1 MKTQRKPVMALT
13 YGDAAG
19 IGPELVAKALQ
30 MDEIRSLAQWVL
42 VGDERVFKQGAELA
56 GVTLN
61 YRKIDS
67 IEQASFQEHELPL
80 IDLQNINP
88 DDFQKGILSPEAGL
102 ASGKTLEYTLQ
113 LVKGNHLEGV
123 VYAPLNKEA
132 MFRGGLHFEDDI
144 HFLADLLGV
153 KDGFGEI
160 NVMEKLWVFRVTSH
174 IPLRKVSELI
184 TKESVGQRIRFA
196 HETLTAAGYHQP
208 RIAVAALNPH
218 AGDGG
223 LFGTEEIDEMIPAVQ
238 EAQAQG
244 INVAGPYPADTIF
257 LRLPKDP
264 FDALLAMYHDQ
275 AQTGMKLMGFN
286 KGVTV
291 SGGLPVV
298 LATPAHGTAFDI
310 AGKGIADP
318 GAMAHAM
325 RLAVRLVLGKRDK
338 VTNG

>member
-1 MKTQRKPVMALT
+1 METQRKPVMALT

-30 MDEIRSLAQWVL
+30 LDEIRSLANWVL
-42 VGDERVFKQGAELA
+42 IGDERVFQQGAELA
-56 GVTLN
+56 GVALN

-67 IEQASFQEHELPL
+67 IEQASLQDNELPL
-80 IDLQNINP
+80 IDLQNVNP
-88 DDFQKGILSPEAGL
+88 DDFQKGSLSPEAGL
-102 ASGKTLEYTLQ
+102 ASGKTLEYALQ
-113 LVKGNHLEGV
+113 LFKGNHLDGV

-153 KDGFGEI
+153 NDGFGEI

-174 IPLRKVSELI
+174 IPLKKVSDLV
-184 TKESVGQRIRFA
+184 TRVSVGQRIRFA
-196 HETLTAAGYHQP
+196 HETLTAAGFHQP
-208 RIAVAALNPH
+208 RIAVCALNPH

-223 LFGTEEIDEMIPAVQ
+223 LFGMEEIDEIIPAVQ

-244 INVAGPYPADTIF
+244 MNAVGPYPADTIF

-264 FDALLAMYHDQ
+264 FDCLLAMYHDQ

-318 GAMAHAM
+318 GAMIQAM
-325 RLAVRLVLGKRDK
+325 KLAVRLVLGKRAS
-338 VTNG
+338 VTS

>member
-1 MKTQRKPVMALT
+1 MDTLKKPVMALT

-30 MDEIRSLAQWVL
+30 MDDVRSMADWVL
-42 VGDERVFKQGAELA
+42 VGDERVFRQGAELA
-56 GVTLN
+56 GVDLN

-67 IEQASFQEHELPL
+67 IEQAAHQNHELPL
-80 IDLQNINP
+80 LDLHHLHP
-88 DDFQKGILSPEAGL
+88 DDFIKGSLSPEAGL
-102 ASGKTLEYTLQ
+102 ASGKTLENALQ
-113 LVKGNHLEGV
+113 LVKGNHIEGV

-132 MFRGGLHFEDDI
+132 MFRGGLHFEDDL

-153 KDGFGEI
+153 KDGIGEI

-174 IPLRKVSELI
+174 IPLKKVSDLI
-184 TKESVGQRIRFA
+184 TKDHVSQRIRFA
-196 HETLTAAGYHQP
+196 HETLTAAGFHQP

-223 LFGTEEIDEMIPAVQ
+223 LFGMEEIDEIIPAVQ

-244 INVAGPYPADTIF
+244 INVVGPYPADTIF
-257 LRLPKDP
+257 LRLPKEP
-264 FDALLAMYHDQ
+264 FDGLLAMYHDQ

-291 SGGLPVV
+291 SGGLPIV

-310 AGKGIADP
+310 AGKGVADP

-325 RLAVRLVLGKRDK
+325 KLAVRLVLGKRISI
-338 VTNG
+338 TNQ